1 MVKEG
6 VIMFKEYMMG
16 TTDPVVQA
24 VVRAASDISNGVFSV
39 KESSNFYNV
48 SSDVIVRFMS
58 ESAEYDVVFNK
69 RESE

>member
-6 VIMFKEYMMG
+6 VIMFKEYIMG
-16 TTDPVVQA
+16 TPDPVVLE
-24 VVRAASDISNGVFSV
+24 VVRAASDISNGVFIL
-39 KESSNFYNV
+39 KEASNFYKV